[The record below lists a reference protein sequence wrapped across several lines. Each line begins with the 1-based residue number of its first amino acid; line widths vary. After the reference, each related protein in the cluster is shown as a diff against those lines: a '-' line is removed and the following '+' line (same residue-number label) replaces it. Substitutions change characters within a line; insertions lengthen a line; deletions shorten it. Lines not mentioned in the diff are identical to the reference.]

1 MRVQGLAYAIGDST
15 LWQDVAFDL
24 QEGMSLGLSGPTGS
38 GKTSLLR
45 ILAGLE
51 TASRGD
57 IRFAGK
63 PQSAWWMPDYR
74 AHVMYLPQ
82 RPALP
87 EGTVQ
92 TVLTAP
98 FRLRV
103 HRGQHYSAK
112 VVQSYLDALQLPSAF
127 LGKRAE
133 ELSGGESQ
141 LAALLRTLLLEPVI
155 LLLDEPT
162 ASLDATYVGRVEQLL
177 IQWRRAG
184 TRASLWVSHDRAQ
197 LARVCDATVTLGR

>member
-1 MRVQGLAYAIGDST
+1 MRVQGLACIVSGTT

-24 QEGMSLGLSGPTGS
+24 HPGMSLGLSGPTGS

-45 ILAGLE
+45 ILAGLQ
-51 TASRGD
+51 TPGQGG

-92 TVLTAP
+92 AALTAP
-98 FRLRV
+98 FRLRA

-112 VVQSYLDALQLPSAF
+112 VVQSYLDALQLPTVF

-141 LAALLRTLLLEPVI
+141 LAALLRALLLEPVI

-177 IQWRRAG
+177 TQWRRTG

-197 LARVCDATVTLGR
+197 LARVCDATLTLGR